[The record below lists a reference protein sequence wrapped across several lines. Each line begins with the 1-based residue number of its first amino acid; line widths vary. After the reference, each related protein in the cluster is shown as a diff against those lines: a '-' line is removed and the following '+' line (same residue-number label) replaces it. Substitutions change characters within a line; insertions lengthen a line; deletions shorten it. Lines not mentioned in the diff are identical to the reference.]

1 MGSDGDRGETDH
13 TAHLSLVLLPGR
25 LPNLNLSVD
34 RTPPS
39 TDVGDWIFGEGR
51 SRLFVVL
58 VFVLFLFQTNFHVA
72 QAALGLRCSQ
82 R

>member
-58 VFVLFLFQTNFHVA
+58 VFVLSFSDKLS
-72 QAALGLRCSQ
+72 CSPGCSGTPM
-82 R
+82 